1 MLKVAISPCPNDV
14 FIFAGLILGHVK
26 MNETDLHFDYFD
38 IETLNEKALIGEYDL
53 MKISYANYPRC
64 GGSYSLLPSG
74 GALGRGVG
82 PLLLT
87 GGASWNA
94 ENEVMV
100 PGQYTTANFLLDFW
114 VQRSLKKKFVP
125 FNSLYDVLKDKS
137 DAQGVVI
144 HEKRFTYAD
153 DGLSLIQDL
162 GAYWEEKTGCP
173 IPLGCVIAKKHLDG
187 AALNECIKQS
197 LAWAYNNK
205 EEALNLCSRYA
216 SDMTPEVMQA
226 HIDLYVNE
234 FSMQLGPTGE
244 SAVEFFFEQ
253 IEAKFASA

>member
-1 MLKVAISPCPNDV
+1 MLKIAISPCPNDV
-14 FIFAGLILGHVK
+14 FIFAGLILGHVQ
-26 MNETDLHFDYFD
+26 MNDSDLHFDYFD
-38 IETLNEKALIGEYDL
+38 IETLNEKSLLFDYDL

-64 GGSYSLLPSG
+64 SSNYSLLPSG

-87 GGASWNA
+87 GGASWNP

-100 PGQYTTANFLLDFW
+100 PGRYTTANFLLDFW

-125 FNSLYDVLKDKS
+125 FNSLYDVLKENS

-144 HEKRFTYAD
+144 HEKRFTYAA
-153 DGLSLIQDL
+153 DGLNLIQDL

-187 AALNECIKQS
+187 TALNESIKQS
-197 LAWAYNNK
+197 LAWAYKNK
-205 EEALNLCSRYA
+205 EEVLDLCSRYA
-216 SDMTPEVMQA
+216 SDMTPDVMQS

-234 FSMQLGPTGE
+234 FSMELGPSGE
-244 SAVEFFFEQ
+244 SAVNFFFDQ
-253 IEAKFASA
+253 VEAKTTSA